1 MSAPDILR
9 LDRLLSLLSIATRSQ
24 AQMMARKGR
33 ILVDGQAARDASAR
47 VSLDSVL
54 TLDGEEID
62 TRLTHHLMMNKPA
75 GVLTAASDRRQKT
88 VMDLLPAKYLSLGC
102 MPVGRLDRDTRG
114 LLLFT
119 TDGTL
124 NHRLLSPRQEVSK
137 MYEATVTG
145 LLTQAAVRR
154 FKEGMDFKEFSSL
167 PAKLEI
173 LTAQPMESTARVT
186 VHEGKYHQVKRMF
199 SACGHEVIS
208 LNRVSFGPLI
218 LDEGLAPG
226 QYRALTPEELIA
238 LQEAAGIG

>member
-1 MSAPDILR
+1 MSAPDSLR
-9 LDRLLSLLSIATRSQ
+9 LDRLLSLLSITTRSQ

-137 MYEATVTG
+137 VYEATVTG

-154 FKEGMDFKEFSSL
+154 FEEGMDFKEFSSL